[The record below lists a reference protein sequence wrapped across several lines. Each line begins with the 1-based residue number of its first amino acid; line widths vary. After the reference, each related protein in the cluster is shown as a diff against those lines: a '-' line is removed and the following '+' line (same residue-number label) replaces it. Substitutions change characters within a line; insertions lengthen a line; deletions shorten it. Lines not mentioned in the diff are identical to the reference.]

1 MVCAEVTAAAS
12 ARKKET
18 SLVADSK
25 VDSPGEA
32 GDREG
37 AEARRRKKKRM
48 AKKRQ
53 KAKGLVTEDEPSTH
67 QDAGDDN
74 ASPGK
79 AKKKRGKGK
88 GAKKRQASEEPSAQ
102 QDPSAREDGS
112 AGDDYWDEEDELEE
126 YIMKRDLGQI
136 REHSAANDRSDSS
149 GAESEPLRLAHSNVW
164 ACSLSILQD

>member
-1 MVCAEVTAAAS
+1 MVCAEVTAAAN
-12 ARKKET
+12 ARKKEA
-18 SLVADSK
+18 SLLADSK

-67 QDAGDDN
+67 QDAGDEN

-88 GAKKRQASEEPSAQ
+88 KAKKRQASEEPSAQ
-102 QDPSAREDGS
+102 QDPSVPEDGS

-149 GAESEPLRLAHSNVW
+149 GAESEPLRLAQCNVW